1 MTIGLLFPAFFALL
15 ALSMPIGIAIL
26 IVCVGYI
33 LLTGGMQPN
42 FFISAFF
49 SSLDSFP
56 LLAVPLFM
64 LSGDLMTKGGIARQL
79 FDLAHTLV
87 GKLPGGHAM
96 AAVLSCLFFG
106 AVSGSAPATVAAIG
120 GLMIPMLSDIGYD
133 RKWATGLLASAG
145 ALGVMIP
152 PSIPMVMYGVVTGES
167 VSELFIAGIIPG
179 ILVGLLLCIYCY
191 VYCKKEK
198 PVLKWE
204 VEEKSFLRVL
214 NDSKWAI
221 LMPVIILGGIYSGKF
236 TPTEAAAISVLY
248 GLIICL
254 LVTKTIKFKELPA
267 LFKSTAAS
275 MGPLMIVCAS
285 ATVLGKILTVE
296 RAPEIIANLILSIS
310 SNKIVVF
317 LLVNLFLLVI
327 GALMDTVA
335 AILIFAPVLYPI
347 MTSLGMSGIQFGCL
361 MTVNLAVGFI
371 TPPIGMNLY
380 VASGLTG
387 LSVVDIS
394 KKIVIPMLLM
404 IVAVLIVT
412 YVPAVSLCL
421 LPG

>member
-1 MTIGLLFPAFFALL
+1 MTIGLIFLAFFVLL

-26 IVCVGYI
+26 VVCVGYM
-33 LLTGGMQPN
+33 LLGGNIQPN
-42 FFISAFF
+42 YFISSFF
-49 SSLDSFP
+49 SALDSFP

-64 LSGDLMTKGGIARQL
+64 LSGELMTRGGIARQL
-79 FDLAHTLV
+79 FDLAHKIV

-133 RKWATGLLASAG
+133 RKWATGLLAASG

-167 VSELFIAGIIPG
+167 VSKLFIAGVLPG
-179 ILVGLLLCIYCY
+179 ILVGLLLCLYCY
-191 VYCKKEK
+191 FYCQKKK
-198 PVLKWE
+198 PVLKWD
-204 VEEKSFLRVL
+204 VKEKSFGRVL

-221 LMPVIILGGIYSGKF
+221 LMPIIILGGIYSGIF
-236 TPTEAAAISVLY
+236 TPTEAAAVSVLY
-248 GLIICL
+248 GLVVCL
-254 LVTKTIKFKELPA
+254 LITKTISFQELPA

-296 RAPEIIANLILSIS
+296 HAPEVIASLILSIS
-310 SNKIVVF
+310 SSKIVILLLINVF
-317 LLVNLFLLVI
+317 LLIV

-347 MTSLGMSGIQFGCL
+347 VTGLGMSGIQFGCL
-361 MTVNLAVGFI
+361 LTVNLAVGFI
-371 TPPIGMNLY
+371 TPPVGMNLY

-394 KKIVIPMLLM
+394 KKIIIPMCLM
-404 IVAVLIVT
+404 IVAVLLVT
-412 YVPAVSLCL
+412 YVPGLSLWL
-421 LPG
+421 IP

>member
-1 MTIGLLFPAFFALL
+1 
-15 ALSMPIGIAIL
+15 
-26 IVCVGYI
+26 
-33 LLTGGMQPN
+33 
-42 FFISAFF
+42 
-49 SSLDSFP
+49 
-56 LLAVPLFM
+56 
-64 LSGDLMTKGGIARQL
+64 MTKGGIARQL
-79 FDLAHTLV
+79 FDLAHKLV

-120 GLMIPMLSDIGYD
+120 GLMIPMLADIGYD

-167 VSELFIAGIIPG
+167 VSDLFIAGIIPG
-179 ILVGLLLCIYCY
+179 ILVGLLLCVYCY
-191 VYCKKEK
+191 TYCKKCR
-198 PVLKWE
+198 PTLKWE
-204 VEEKSFLRVL
+204 VEEKSFGRVL

-221 LMPVIILGGIYSGKF
+221 LMPVIILGGIYSGLF

-254 LVTKTIKFKELPA
+254 FVTKTIKLAELAA

-285 ATVLGKILTVE
+285 ATVLGKILTME
-296 RAPEIIANLILSIS
+296 RAPEVIA
-310 SNKIVVF
+310 
-317 LLVNLFLLVI
+317 NLFLLIV

-347 MTSLGMSGIQFGCL
+347 MTGLGMSGIQFGCL

-387 LSVVDIS
+387 LSVVEIS
-394 KKIVIPMLLM
+394 KKIVVPMLLM
-404 IVAVLIVT
+404 IIAVLMVT
-412 YVPAVSLCL
+412 YIPGISLCL

>member
-1 MTIGLLFPAFFALL
+1 MTIGLIFLAFFALL
-15 ALSMPIGIAIL
+15 ALTMPIGIAIL

-33 LLTGGMQPN
+33 FLTGGIQPN
-42 FFISAFF
+42 FFISSFF
-49 SSLDSFP
+49 SALDSFP

-79 FDLAHTLV
+79 FDLAHKLV

-120 GLMIPMLSDIGYD
+120 GLMIPMLSNIGYD
-133 RKWATGLLASAG
+133 RKWATGLLAASG

-167 VSELFIAGIIPG
+167 VSELFIAGILPG
-179 ILVGLLLCIYCY
+179 IIVGFLLCLYCY
-191 VYCKKEK
+191 FWCRKNK

-204 VEEKSFLRVL
+204 AEQKSLGRVL

-221 LMPVIILGGIYSGKF
+221 LMPIIILGGIYSGIF
-236 TPTEAAAISVLY
+236 TPTEAAAVSVLY
-248 GLIICL
+248 GLIVCL
-254 LVTKTIKFKELPA
+254 FITRTINIRELPS
-267 LFKSTAAS
+267 LFISTAAS
-275 MGPLMIVCAS
+275 MGPLMVVCAS

-296 RAPEIIANLILSIS
+296 RAPEIIAGVILSIS
-310 SNKIVVF
+310 SNEIVI
-317 LLVNLFLLVI
+317 LLLINLFLLIV

-347 MTSLGMSGIQFGCL
+347 ATGLGMSGIQFGCL

-371 TPPIGMNLY
+371 TPPVGMNLY
-380 VASGLTG
+380 AASGLTG

-394 KKIVIPMLLM
+394 KKIVVPMLLM
-404 IVAVLIVT
+404 IIAVLMVT
-412 YVPAVSLCL
+412 YIPALSLAL
-421 LPG
+421 LPS

>member
-1 MTIGLLFPAFFALL
+1 MTIGLIFLAFFALL
-15 ALSMPIGIAIL
+15 ALTMPIGIAIL

-33 LLTGGMQPN
+33 FLTSGIQPN

-49 SSLDSFP
+49 SALDSFP

-79 FDLAHTLV
+79 FDLAHKLV
-87 GKLPGGHAM
+87 GWLPGGHAM

-120 GLMIPMLSDIGYD
+120 GLMIPMLSNIGYD
-133 RKWATGLLASAG
+133 HKWSTGLLASSG

-167 VSELFIAGIIPG
+167 VSELFIAGILPG
-179 ILVGLLLCIYCY
+179 IVVGFLLCLYCY
-191 VYCKKEK
+191 CWCKKNK
-198 PVLKWE
+198 PVLKWDA
-204 VEEKSFLRVL
+204 EEKSFGRVL

-221 LMPVIILGGIYSGKF
+221 LMPIIILGGIYSGIF
-236 TPTEAAAISVLY
+236 TPTEAAAVSVLY
-248 GLIICL
+248 GLIVCVFI
-254 LVTKTIKFKELPA
+254 TKTIRIQELPS
-267 LFKSTAAS
+267 LFISTAAS
-275 MGPLMIVCAS
+275 MGPLMVVCAS

-296 RAPEIIANLILSIS
+296 RAPEIIADVILSIS
-310 SNKIVVF
+310 SNEIVI
-317 LLVNLFLLVI
+317 LLLINLFLLIV

-347 MTSLGMSGIQFGCL
+347 ATGLGMSGIQFGCL

-371 TPPIGMNLY
+371 TPPVGMNLY

-394 KKIVIPMLLM
+394 KKIVVPMFLM
-404 IVAVLIVT
+404 IIAVLMVT
-412 YVPAVSLCL
+412 YIPALSLAL
-421 LPG
+421 LPN

>member
-1 MTIGLLFPAFFALL
+1 MIIGWLFLAFFVLL
-15 ALSMPIGIAIL
+15 GLSMPIGIAIL
-26 IVCVGYI
+26 VVCVGYI
-33 LLTGGMQPN
+33 LLTGGMQAS

-49 SSLDSFP
+49 SALDSFP

-79 FDLAHTLV
+79 FDLAHKLV

-120 GLMIPMLSDIGYD
+120 GLMIPMLADIGYD

-167 VSELFIAGIIPG
+167 VSDLFIAGIIPG
-179 ILVGLLLCIYCY
+179 ILVGLLLCVYCY
-191 VYCKKEK
+191 TYCKKCR
-198 PVLKWE
+198 PTLKWE
-204 VEEKSFLRVL
+204 VEEKSFGRVL

-221 LMPVIILGGIYSGKF
+221 LMPVIILGGIYSGLF

-254 LVTKTIKFKELPA
+254 FVTKTIKLAELAA

-285 ATVLGKILTVE
+285 APVLGKILTME
-296 RAPEIIANLILSIS
+296 RAPEVIANLILSIS
-310 SNKIVVF
+310 SNKIMIF
-317 LLVNLFLLVI
+317 LLVNLFLLIV

-347 MTSLGMSGIQFGCL
+347 MTGLGMSGIQFGCL

-387 LSVVDIS
+387 LSVVEIS
-394 KKIVIPMLLM
+394 KKIVVPMLLM
-404 IVAVLIVT
+404 IIAVLMVT
-412 YVPAVSLCL
+412 YIPGISLCL

>member
-1 MTIGLLFPAFFALL
+1 
-15 ALSMPIGIAIL
+15 
-26 IVCVGYI
+26 
-33 LLTGGMQPN
+33 
-42 FFISAFF
+42 
-49 SSLDSFP
+49 
-56 LLAVPLFM
+56 
-64 LSGDLMTKGGIARQL
+64 
-79 FDLAHTLV
+79 
-87 GKLPGGHAM
+87 
-96 AAVLSCLFFG
+96 
-106 AVSGSAPATVAAIG
+106 
-120 GLMIPMLSDIGYD
+120 MIPMLSDIGYD

-167 VSELFIAGIIPG
+167 VSDLFIAGIIPG

-204 VEEKSFLRVL
+204 AEEKSFLRVL

-317 LLVNLFLLVI
+317 LLVNLFLLVV

-412 YVPAVSLCL
+412 YIPAVSLCL